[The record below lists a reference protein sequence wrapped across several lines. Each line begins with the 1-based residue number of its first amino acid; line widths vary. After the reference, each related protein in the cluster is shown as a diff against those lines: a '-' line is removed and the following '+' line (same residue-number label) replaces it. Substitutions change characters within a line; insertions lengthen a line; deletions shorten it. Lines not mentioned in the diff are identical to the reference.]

1 MQILLDKLK
10 LISGRKVLDIATGRG
25 NFIYYLKDG
34 FKDFES
40 ITGIDY
46 IEEEKLKKISE
57 SFPDSRIHFQ
67 HMNASNLDFSDES
80 FDTVSLS
87 NSLHHLVDMDSVLK
101 EMLRVVKPGGT
112 IILNEMICDNQ
123 SPSQMTYV
131 LMHHWW
137 AKIDMAMGKLHYE
150 TFPKQKVLDIVKGM
164 NLRSFEVLEFN
175 DPDDPMDKESLE
187 GISKIIDEYIERAKA
202 IDNFEALKQEGEEI
216 RKRLFEVGVN
226 GATQVI
232 IIGNR

>member
-1 MQILLDKLK
+1 MQILLDTLNS
-10 LISGRKVLDIATGRG
+10 ISGGKVLDVATGRG

-46 IEEEKLKKISE
+46 IEEEKLKQISE
-57 SFPDSRIHFQ
+57 SFLDTRISFQ
-67 HMNASNLDFSDES
+67 HMNASNISFPDKS

-87 NSLHHLVDMDSVLK
+87 NSLHHLADMDAVLK

-150 TFPKQKVLDIVKGM
+150 TFPKKKVLDIVKGM
-164 NLRSFEVLEFN
+164 NLTSYEVLEFN
-175 DPDDPMDKESLE
+175 DPDDRMDKESLE

-202 IDNFEALKQEGEEI
+202 LENFEALKQEGEEI
-216 RKRLFEVGVN
+216 RKHLFEVGVN

-232 IIGNR
+232 IIGEK